1 MINYYYSSPIQVPG
15 TTWNDLDMGDTDE
28 FIKNMNEEIRKD
40 EGDIELNNI
49 KGGSDSLVNVDD
61 ARSKRE
67 CGLIKDT
74 KNIYLYQ
81 IPFINKC

>member
-1 MINYYYSSPIQVPG
+1 
-15 TTWNDLDMGDTDE
+15 MGDTDE